1 MNTLSLFIVIFLI
14 LVGCSLGQ
22 DQDDTE
28 CISAIMNSINNPD
41 TLNSMILNTGK
52 GINDLGQIDA

>member
-1 MNTLSLFIVIFLI
+1 MNTLSLFFVIFLI

-22 DQDDTE
+22 DQDDNE